1 MARMLSYQK
10 DVLLVLVQ
18 NLHRN
23 LHRKDGLKKLISSML
38 CHRCRNTRKE
48 ILVTKEIY
56 SQCL

>member
-1 MARMLSYQK
+1 MLSYQK
-10 DVLLVLVQ
+10 DALLVLAQ
-18 NLHRN
+18 SLHRN

-38 CHRCRNTRKE
+38 YRRCRNTRKE

>member
-1 MARMLSYQK
+1 MLNCQK
-10 DVLLVLVQ
+10 DALLAPVQ

-48 ILVTKEIY
+48 ILVTKEMC
-56 SQCL
+56 SQYL